1 MKILYIT
8 NHLSWGGG
16 LERVMSVK
24 TSDLIDLYQCEI
36 HILTFDAPPGK
47 RYFAFHPSVKF
58 HNVALGKS
66 GINRFI
72 ERGIAMRKADRD
84 LKPDVISV
92 CDDGVK
98 GFFAPLFLMPRRCPL
113 VYERHASR
121 LLENRWWM
129 RKIMGLLAPLYDRF
143 VVLTRGNARE
153 WGKYVKTEV
162 IPNSLTF
169 YPDSVSPS
177 NNRKNRVIAVGKY
190 CKVKGFDRLVEAWDL
205 LRHDVEGWELHI
217 YGPEADG
224 GALRSQVMKLNLE
237 REIILHPFTNDI
249 RKEYET
255 AAIYVLPSRSEGF
268 GIVLIEA
275 MACGLP
281 CVAFD
286 CPCGPRDIIKHN
298 EDGFLVEDGDV
309 AMLAKALRMLMMEPN
324 LRERFSTAARR
335 NVMRYSRKTIAS
347 EWNRILCEL
356 VISEMR

>member
-24 TSDLIDLYQCEI
+24 TSDLIDLYQFEI

-47 RYFAFHPSVKF
+47 HYFTFHPSVKF
-58 HNVALGKS
+58 HNVALRKS
-66 GINRFI
+66 GINRII
-72 ERGIAMRKADRD
+72 ERGIAMRKVDRD
-84 LKPDVISV
+84 LKPDIVSV

-98 GFFAPLFLMPRRCPL
+98 GFFVPLFLVPRRCPL

-121 LLENRWWM
+121 SLEKRWWV

-153 WGKYVKTEV
+153 WGKYVKTKV

-169 YPDSVSPS
+169 YPDCVPPA
-177 NNRKNRVIAVGKY
+177 NERKKRVIAVGKY
-190 CKVKGFDRLVEAWDL
+190 CEVKGFDRLVEAWSL
-205 LRHDVEGWELHI
+205 IQSNIEGWELHV

-224 GALRSQVMKLNLE
+224 GALRSQVRRLKLMDSVH
-237 REIILHPFTNDI
+237 LHPFTDDI
-249 RKEYET
+249 QTEYESS
-255 AAIYVLPSRSEGF
+255 AIYALSSRSEGF

-281 CVAFD
+281 CVAFN
-286 CPCGPRDIIKHN
+286 CPCGPEDIVSDGQ
-298 EDGFLVEDGDV
+298 DGFLIPNGEIRKFGEALRKLIEDGD
-309 AMLAKALRMLMMEPN
+309 LRQLMG
-324 LRERFSTAARR
+324 SQARK
-335 NVMRYSRKTIAS
+335 NVMRYSRRTIAS
-347 EWNRILCEL
+347 MWNNLF
-356 VISEMR
+356 VTISH